1 MDSTE
6 VNLLDVQ
13 DEWVKIGA
21 PGAPPPGSGPR
32 AVTTA
37 ALPPHSH
44 ATRSR
49 GEGPLV
55 SPLSTPTLA
64 RIRAAAAAHTA
75 VQPGGGFSASA
86 LPHARP
92 PGGAAAPL
100 RSTAAAAWP
109 PGGGDG
115 LAAGLTTPDA
125 SVGDGDAAASGG
137 AAGR

>member
-6 VNLLDVQ
+6 NLLDVQ
-13 DEWVKIGA
+13 AEWVRVGA
-21 PGAPPPGSGPR
+21 PGAPPPGSGPP

-44 ATRSR
+44 ATRSQ
-49 GEGPLV
+49 GVGPLV
-55 SPLSTPTLA
+55 SPISTPTPA
-64 RIRAAAAAHTA
+64 RFRAAAAARTA
-75 VQPGGGFSASA
+75 ARPGGGFSASA

-92 PGGAAAPL
+92 PGGAAGPL

-115 LAAGLTTPDA
+115 LATGLTTPDA
-125 SVGDGDAAASGG
+125 SVGDGGATAGGG